1 MSKTSPSPRNSGG
14 EPKDLRV
21 RIVFTTVALFVGV
34 AHLRW
39 PDLNIDAVTVGL
51 LVIALLP
58 WASSFIQS
66 VEALGFR
73 AELRKDIE
81 EVQGTAAEAQ
91 GAAAEAQGAAAEAQG
106 AAASANQKAD
116 FAEQTAELY
125 STVASKNAEATP
137 SVRSS
142 DADQTLQELAREY
155 NAMRDS
161 MRSGPERTTKMTA
174 LVSKMVANAPNLTD
188 YDVEEALKGKDLG
201 SRLAAYAYLY
211 ARPAFEQLE
220 ALVSS
225 VTREDARFN
234 EYWGIRAIDKV
245 LADRP
250 PDANI
255 DMTITKL
262 RKHLNNKL
270 PPGSD
275 RYYELHR
282 VLRENEQ

>member
-1 MSKTSPSPRNSGG
+1 MSETSPSPQKSGG
-14 EPKDLRV
+14 EQGNLGV
-21 RIVFTTVALFVGV
+21 RIGFTTVALAVVV
-34 AHLRW
+34 AHLLW

-51 LVIALLP
+51 LIIALLP

-66 VEALGFR
+66 VEALGVK
-73 AELRKDIE
+73 AELRKQEQRIE
-81 EVQGTAAEAQ
+81 EVTEEFKQEVK
-91 GAAAEAQGAAAEAQG
+91 G
-106 AAASANQKAD
+106 AAASVNRRVD
-116 FAEQTAELY
+116 FAEQY
-125 STVASKNAEATP
+125 SAVASKAVEATL

-142 DADQTLQELAREY
+142 DADQTLAELAQEY
-155 NAMRDS
+155 NAVRDS
-161 MRSGPERTTKMTA
+161 MRSGRERTTKMTV
-174 LVSKMVANAPNLTD
+174 LVSKMVAYAPNLTD
-188 YDVEEALKGKDLG
+188 FDVKEALKAEDPG

-211 ARPAFEQLE
+211 ARPAFEPLE

-225 VTREDARFN
+225 VTREDKPFN

-262 RKHLNNKL
+262 RKYLNCKL

-275 RYYELHR
+275 RYYELYR
-282 VLRENEQ
+282 ILRENEQ